1 MTPFV
6 GSEAIAYR
14 AVTPGILRTR
24 YIRILP
30 NIYVLK
36 GTGLD
41 LEVRAHA
48 AWLWCGR
55 TGVIAGRAAAG
66 LYLPTGA
73 VTADA
78 IEMIALKSKHP
89 PGLIVRNERIAVD
102 EISVRQNLPVTSP
115 ARTALDVA
123 RYLERDEAVQIL
135 DPLTATTGITKDDI
149 WRLADRYP
157 GTRGIRNAVTA
168 ILEID
173 SGAASPEETRVRLLL
188 SDAGLR
194 PTHSHIRITDGFK
207 ERVIAMGWPDLK
219 VGVNCDRFTANGRY
233 AAEMAEFLQ
242 SQGWLTVHVLPGH
255 SDRDIVGRTH
265 AAVWSRTRRRPAAPH

>member
-6 GSEAIAYR
+6 GSEALACR
-14 AVTPGILRTR
+14 AVSPGILRSR
-24 YIRILP
+24 YTRILP

-36 GTGLD
+36 GAEID

-55 TGVIAGRAAAG
+55 SGVIAGRTAAG
-66 LYLPTGA
+66 LYLTPGA
-73 VTADA
+73 ATADPV
-78 IEMIALKSKHP
+78 ELIALKSKHP
-89 PGLIVRNERIAVD
+89 AGLLVRNERIAVD
-102 EISVRQNLPVTSP
+102 EITVRRRLPVTSP

-123 RYLERDEAVQIL
+123 RHLERDEAVKIL
-135 DPLTATTGITKDDI
+135 DPLTAVTGITKDDI

-157 GTRGIRNAVTA
+157 GARGIRNAVAA

-194 PTHSHIRITDGFK
+194 PTHSQIRVSDGFK
-207 ERVIAMGWPDLK
+207 VTVIAMGWPDLK
-219 VGVNCDRFTANGRY
+219 VGVNCDRFATQGRY
-233 AAEMAEFLQ
+233 SAEMAEFLQ
-242 SQGWLTVHVLPGH
+242 SQGWLTVHALPGH
-255 SDRDIVGRTH
+255 SDRSIAWRTRN
-265 AAVWSRTRRRPAAPH
+265 AVWSRRRRQAR

>member
-6 GSEAIAYR
+6 GSEALACR
-14 AVTPGILRTR
+14 AVSPGILRSR
-24 YIRILP
+24 YTRILP

-36 GTGLD
+36 GAEID
-41 LEVRAHA
+41 LQVRAHA

-55 TGVIAGRAAAG
+55 SGVIAGRTAAG
-66 LYLPTGA
+66 LYLTPGA
-73 VTADA
+73 VTADPV
-78 IEMIALKSKHP
+78 ELIALKSRHP
-89 PGLIVRNERIAVD
+89 AGLLVRNERIAVD
-102 EISVRQNLPVTSP
+102 EITVEQNLPVTSP

-123 RYLERDEAVQIL
+123 RHLERDEAVKIL
-135 DPLTATTGITKDDI
+135 DPLTAVTGITKDDI

-157 GTRGIRNAVTA
+157 GARGIRNAVAA

-194 PTHSHIRITDGFK
+194 PTHSQIRVTDGFK
-207 ERVIAMGWPDLK
+207 ETVIAMGWPDLK
-219 VGVNCDRFTANGRY
+219 VGVNCDRFATQGRH

-242 SQGWLTVHVLPGH
+242 SQGWLTVHALPGH
-255 SDRDIVGRTH
+255 SDGSIAWRTRN
-265 AAVWSRTRRRPAAPH
+265 AVWSRRGRRPR